1 MGLRREGEG
10 SGQGAW
16 AGPCALT
23 CTDPTEH
30 RKALAVVVSAVCDV
44 CMWLTVRYTS
54 KSYRKSFYTIRYLS
68 SLLLRHDGSAAHA
81 RI

>member
-10 SGQGAW
+10 SGQGAR
-16 AGPCALT
+16 AGACALT

-44 CMWLTVRYTS
+44 YRPFFLEFFEVGRAAVTSADSLT
-54 KSYRKSFYTIRYLS
+54 
-68 SLLLRHDGSAAHA
+68 
-81 RI
+81 